1 MIISYAQS
9 VLAQGFRQLKPTL
22 SKGALSGGRSIIIYL
37 GNYYFLT
44 CKTWAVGSVLEQT
57 HGPPRHLSDDWTR
70 GPSGLFFF

>member
-37 GNYYFLT
+37 GNYYL
-44 CKTWAVGSVLEQT
+44 
-57 HGPPRHLSDDWTR
+57 HGKLLST
-70 GPSGLFFF
+70 